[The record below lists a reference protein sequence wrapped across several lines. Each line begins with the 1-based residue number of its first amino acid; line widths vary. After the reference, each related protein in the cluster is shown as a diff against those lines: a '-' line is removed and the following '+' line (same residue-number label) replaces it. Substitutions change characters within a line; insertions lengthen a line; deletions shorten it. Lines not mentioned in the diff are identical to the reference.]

1 MQDVACVRVGRHN
14 FFAMHNI
21 AIRQPTMARTRPLSP
36 HLQVYRLPLLA
47 LLSISHRATG
57 VLLVAG
63 SLVLVYWLTAVASG
77 PDAFSQA
84 QAILG
89 SIPGRAFLLVITFSL
104 FYHLSNGIRH
114 LFWDAGLGFELRTA
128 HASGILVIVAAV
140 VLTLVAWALGY
151 AMR

>member
-1 MQDVACVRVGRHN
+1 
-14 FFAMHNI
+14 MHNI
-21 AIRQPTMARTRPLSP
+21 AIRKPDMARTRPLSP

-57 VLLVAG
+57 VLLAAG
-63 SLVLVYWLTAVASG
+63 SLALVYWLTAVASG
-77 PDAFSQA
+77 PDAFSEA

-89 SIPGRAFLLVITFSL
+89 SLPGRAFLLVLTFSL

-128 HASGILVIVAAV
+128 HASGVLVIVAAV
-140 VLTLVAWALGY
+140 VLTLIAWALGY